1 MRPIGGEIE
10 LKLTDFKIYFTD
22 SGRSSIRLF
31 LRSGDNRYKKYLLP
45 NYFCEAIE
53 NIFIEEKITYSFYD
67 VFEDLSIDEKY
78 INTQEFDVL
87 YIINYFGKYIA
98 LDNVNLDNKILLED
112 NVFFYDFKNR
122 HNAKKWYAFNSYRKI
137 SILADGSLVKTNLT
151 IDADEVL
158 KKEASFSNEKYRAKD
173 IKYSYINKNE
183 FNEQE
188 YLDKFSNAEELLDN
202 QIEIYTISSKSIYL
216 LSKYLIDKEIRKK
229 RFMKLKSL
237 FSEFSILESVDEYS
251 FFVMKLLERNN
262 IKKMLMELNIF
273 LPVHW
278 GKSTQDND
286 LYNLVISVPLF
297 ENYNDDEF
305 DYLINSL
312 KDLIK

>member
-10 LKLTDFKIYFTD
+10 FKLTDFKIYFTD
-22 SGRSSIRLF
+22 SGRSSMRFF

-45 NYFCEAIE
+45 NYFCEVIE

-67 VFEDLSIDEKY
+67 VFEDLSIDEEY

-98 LDNVNLDNKILLED
+98 LDNINLDNKILLED
-112 NVFFYDFKNR
+112 NVFFYDFTNQN
-122 HNAKKWYAFNSYRKI
+122 NAKQWYAFNSYRKI
-137 SILADGSLVKTNLT
+137 STLADGSLVKTNLT
-151 IDADEVL
+151 IDVDKIL
-158 KKEASFSNEKYRAKD
+158 KEEASFTNEKYRAKA

-188 YLDKFSNAEELLDN
+188 YLNKFSYAEELLDN
-202 QIEIYTISSKSIYL
+202 QRDVYMISSKSLYL
-216 LSKYLIDKEIRKK
+216 LSISSIDEEIRKK
-229 RFMKLKSL
+229 RFMKLKFL
-237 FSEFSILESVDEYS
+237 FSEFSILENVDNYS
-251 FFVMKLLERNN
+251 FFIMKILKRDT
-262 IKKMLMELNIF
+262 IKNKLMQSNIF

-278 GKSTQDND
+278 LKSTQDNE

-312 KDLIK
+312 KDLLK